1 MLKYST
7 DKSLFRQAQTDTS
20 RWKPSRT
27 SMELREPVVI
37 LAERIIKPKYD
48 TTRIILRKAK

>member
-7 DKSLFRQAQTDTS
+7 DKTKFRQAQTDTS

-27 SMELREPVVI
+27 SIELRDPVVI
-37 LAERIIKPKYD
+37 CAGQNIKPKYLSK
-48 TTRIILRKAK
+48 TILRKKG